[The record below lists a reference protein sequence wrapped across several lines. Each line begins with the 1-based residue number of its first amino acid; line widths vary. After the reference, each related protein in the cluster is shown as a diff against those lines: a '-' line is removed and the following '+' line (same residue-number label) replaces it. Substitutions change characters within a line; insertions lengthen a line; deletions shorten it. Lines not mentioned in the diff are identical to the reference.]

1 MLRNWSQ
8 QSKWGGIVAGA
19 GLLFICVATLTPG
32 TPGNASVATI
42 CRGWCDD
49 SIAAD
54 FARNIVLFVPMAF
67 GLRLAGVRPLW
78 AILIGACL
86 SGTVELLQIRIIV
99 GRDASALD
107 WLSNTTGTVAGVLAA
122 DHLATLFRPAPRV
135 ALGLM
140 AGAVLV
146 WTGVL
151 VLGAWGIQPAPGGFP
166 YFGERTPRLKQFES
180 FLGELVSVRANGVE
194 LPSSLIR
201 NSDTIRAGLRA
212 GQLRVDA
219 LVRPGPRPKTSD
231 IAPIARVADGADR
244 EILML
249 GRAGSEL
256 VFRLRLR
263 ATTLRLETPAFA
275 LAHAFQS
282 GPGIDPES
290 RDSVETLSAGL
301 RRGRVQL
308 VARSATGSAARTF
321 ELSPA
326 VAWSFFLPW
335 DYWFGPNSVWISYV
349 WLGALLVPAGYWG
362 AIAAHERGH
371 RWLVISAA
379 AVVASSVAFIPAVFT
394 LPSASGWSFGAAFVG
409 AAAGWALSIL
419 AERSRAARA
428 P

>member
-1 MLRNWSQ
+1 MQNWSQ
-8 QSKWGGIVAGA
+8 QSKCGSIVAGA

-32 TPGNASVATI
+32 PPGADSVATA

-49 SIAAD
+49 SIVAD
-54 FARNIVLFVPMAF
+54 FARNVVLFVPMAF
-67 GLRLAGVRPLW
+67 GLRLAGVRRLW
-78 AILIGACL
+78 SILIGCCL
-86 SGTVELLQIRIIV
+86 SATVEILQIRTIV

-107 WLSNTTGTVAGVLAA
+107 WFSNTIGTLAGVLLA

-135 ALGLM
+135 ALRLI
-140 AGAVLV
+140 AVVLVV
-146 WTGVL
+146 WTGML
-151 VLGAWGIQPAPGGFP
+151 ILGAWGIQPAPGGFP
-166 YFGERTPRLKQFES
+166 YFGERAPRLKQFEY
-180 FLGELVSVRANGVE
+180 FLGELVSVRTNGVE

-212 GQLRVDA
+212 GQLHVDA
-219 LVRPGPRPKTSD
+219 VVRPGPQPTTSD
-231 IAPIARVADGADR
+231 IAPIARVEDGADR

-249 GRAGSEL
+249 GRAGHEL

-290 RDSVETLSAGL
+290 LDTVESLSAGL
-301 RRGRVQL
+301 KRGRVQL
-308 VARSATGSAARTF
+308 VARSATASAARTF

-349 WLGALLVPAGYWG
+349 WLATLLLPAGYWG
-362 AIAAHERGH
+362 AIAAHEPAH
-371 RWLVISAA
+371 RWFLIGAAGVI
-379 AVVASSVAFIPAVFT
+379 ASGVEFIPALFT
-394 LPSASGWSFGAAFVG
+394 MPPASGWSFAAAFGGV
-409 AAAGWALSIL
+409 AAGWALSIL
-419 AERSRAARA
+419 AERSGVARAA
-428 P
+428 